1 MPDISEYTPESL
13 KELLVSLKISAF
25 RSKQILPWVYKDIVS
40 DYSQMTNLP
49 QDLRTYL
56 SENIRLFA
64 VDEKLRKIST
74 DGTMKALF
82 ALKDGETIETAL
94 IPSGDGVNY
103 TVCVSC
109 QVGCPM
115 NCAFCATG
123 HMGFLRNL
131 TVSEIVDQVR
141 FFSMVLGKQGRISNV
156 VFMGMG
162 EPFSNYDAVMAAA
175 TRMNADWGLNI
186 AARSITISTVGVI
199 SGIRNFMAD
208 PRQFGLAV
216 SLHAPND
223 EIRNKLLP
231 YNRGIGVDHLLKA
244 CKDYAN
250 VTKRR
255 VTFEYCLF
263 KDLNDTYEAAKEL
276 AEKLRGINCHVNL
289 IAPNETFDHGLVAS
303 PRENV
308 LAFEKYLTEMHVNVT
323 LRKSMGQDISAAC
336 GQLKSENS

>member
-1 MPDISEYTPESL
+1 MPDISSYTPESL
-13 KELLVSLKISAF
+13 KELLVSLKIPAF

-40 DYSQMTNLP
+40 DYSRMTNIP

-131 TVSEIVDQVR
+131 TVPEIVDQVR

-175 TRMNADWGLNI
+175 TRMNADWGMNI

-303 PRENV
+303 PKENV

>member
-1 MPDISEYTPESL
+1 MPDIAEYTPETL
-13 KELLVSLKISAF
+13 KDLFVSLKIPAF
-25 RSKQILPWVYKDIVS
+25 RAKQILPWVYKDIVS

-56 SENIRLFA
+56 NENIRLFA
-64 VDEKLRKIST
+64 VEEKLRKIST

-82 ALKDGETIETAL
+82 ELKDGETIETAL

-131 TVSEIVDQVR
+131 TIAEIVDQVR

-162 EPFSNYDAVMAAA
+162 EPFSNYDAVMGAA

-223 EIRNKLLP
+223 EVRNKLLP

-303 PRENV
+303 PKENV
-308 LAFEKYLTEMHVNVT
+308 LAFEKYLTDLHVNVT

>member
-13 KELLVSLKISAF
+13 KELLVSLKIPAF

-223 EIRNKLLP
+223 EIRNMLLP

>member
-13 KELLVSLKISAF
+13 KELLVSLKIPAF

>member
-13 KELLVSLKISAF
+13 KELLVSLKIPAF

-56 SENIRLFA
+56 SENIRLFT